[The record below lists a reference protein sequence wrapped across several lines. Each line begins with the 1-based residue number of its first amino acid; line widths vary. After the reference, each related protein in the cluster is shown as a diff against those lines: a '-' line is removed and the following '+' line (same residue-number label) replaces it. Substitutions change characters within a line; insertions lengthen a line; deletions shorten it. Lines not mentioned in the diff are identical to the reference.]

1 MISLEHCP
9 YDTVDTVRYVIQY
22 LLELPTQLTT
32 DRSNRTVPP
41 SLSAHS
47 TRYCDAP
54 AQGEHP
60 STDPRPSFLCRAL
73 QHSISTS
80 LVCPT
85 RRTAPDSALLPT
97 LRHQCC
103 HQHRVYPWGYFL
115 IARFSPSC
123 IFFTRSLQCDVWD
136 GQGGGACEEDH
147 VSTLVTLCYVWLTDF
162 KSG

>member
-1 MISLEHCP
+1 MQSSGLFHMISVEHCP
-9 YDTVDTVRYVIQY
+9 YDAVDTVRYVIQH
-22 LLELPTQLTT
+22 LLELSTQLTT

-60 STDPRPSFLCRAL
+60 STAPRPSFLCRAL

-103 HQHRVYPWGYFL
+103 HQHRVYLWGYFL
-115 IARFSPSC
+115 IASFSFVLYQAHTLASRRCWGSC
-123 IFFTRSLQCDVWD
+123 RRRGL
-136 GQGGGACEEDH
+136 
-147 VSTLVTLCYVWLTDF
+147 
-162 KSG
+162 